1 MHVIRS
7 KVCCL
12 IPFCLQFFSL
22 FIFFLVGSSWSVAF
36 SPEVLSTIAIC
47 SRKFPICTKFP
58 IQSSQNQGRR
68 TYNSTFWWQQLN
80 FCINFGS
87 FRWPIQLKSI
97 HREEQEQ
104 NKTTKIHGTRKRIV
118 YANFV
123 KWFLVCGGISL
134 VVGFVCISGI
144 AQKTWLLSQQR
155 HTRTIWKT
163 KQQIHIALLCLSA
176 QLLTS
181 IKCIRDWSSVQGIW
195 LSELNC
201 IGHGQSISIR
211 VCTCKTIELATTTT
225 IENLREITD
234 IYIYI

>member
-47 SRKFPICTKFP
+47 SRKFPICTKFS

-104 NKTTKIHGTRKRIV
+104 NKKNKNSWNKE
-118 YANFV
+118 ANCLCEFRQMV
-123 KWFLVCGGISL
+123 FSL
-134 VVGFVCISGI
+134 WWNISGCRFRLYI
-144 AQKTWLLSQQR
+144 WN
-155 HTRTIWKT
+155 RT
-163 KQQIHIALLCLSA
+163 
-176 QLLTS
+176 
-181 IKCIRDWSSVQGIW
+181 
-195 LSELNC
+195 EN
-201 IGHGQSISIR
+201 
-211 VCTCKTIELATTTT
+211 LAFITTTT
-225 IENLREITD
+225 YSYNLKNKTTNSYCSAMFVGAIAD
-234 IYIYI
+234 VN